1 MIRVQF
7 NDSPAVHT
15 VEFNS
20 TESSVILTGDTL
32 KENHSGFKAYRLSG
46 ALLGD
51 YSEYTECKKYE
62 DGFIY
67 EKKVMEC

>member
-32 KENHSGFKAYRLSG
+32 KENHS
-46 ALLGD
+46 
-51 YSEYTECKKYE
+51 
-62 DGFIY
+62 
-67 EKKVMEC
+67 

>member
-7 NDSPAVHT
+7 NNSPAVHT

-51 YSEYTECKKYE
+51 YTDYTECRRNE
-62 DGFIY
+62 DGFRF
-67 EKKVMEC
+67 EKKVTGC

>member
-15 VEFNS
+15 VEFDS
-20 TESSVILTGDTL
+20 TEDFVILTGDTL
-32 KENHSGFKAYRLSG
+32 TENQSGFRAYRLNG

-51 YSEYTECKKYE
+51 YTDYTECKRYE
-62 DGFIY
+62 DGFRF
-67 EKKVMEC
+67 EKKVTGC